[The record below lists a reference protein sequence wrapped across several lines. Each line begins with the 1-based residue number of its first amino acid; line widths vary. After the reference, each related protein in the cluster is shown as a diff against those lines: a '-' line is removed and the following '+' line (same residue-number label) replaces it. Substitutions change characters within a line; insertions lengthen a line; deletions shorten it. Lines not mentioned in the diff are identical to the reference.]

1 MRSDLL
7 RASSWSSLSSAC
19 SSCCSCGR
27 QPTCWGP
34 VATLSAVVKFS
45 IDASCEN
52 RTYICTIL
60 LSGCVKKPRGVVS
73 SSIHSVARLSAPICT
88 HLHPSAPIC
97 THLHPSAPICTRL
110 LTPTEQGTLLT
121 RPWTP
126 RTRGLTRTINH
137 QANAVSSS
145 GSAQSRRRTCDS
157 SVPNL
162 GKGHSRS

>member
-34 VATLSAVVKFS
+34 VATLSAVLKFS

-73 SSIHSVARLSAPICT
+73 SSIHSVARL
-88 HLHPSAPIC
+88 
-97 THLHPSAPICTRL
+97 HPSAPICTRL

-126 RTRGLTRTINH
+126 RTRGLTRAINH

>member
-52 RTYICTIL
+52 RTYIRTIL

-73 SSIHSVARLSAPICT
+73 SSIHAVARLHLSAPICT
-88 HLHPSAPIC
+88 YLHPSAPV
-97 THLHPSAPICTRL
+97 CTRL
-110 LTPTEQGTLLT
+110 LTPTEQGILLT

-137 QANAVSSS
+137 HANAVSSS